1 MYFQFKEN
9 VMKLLTITLIA
20 LTTMACSK
28 QPTTPESKVI
38 SIQQERYEIVH
49 VDQPKHFWVNLKHI
63 ETGYVFQRTAS
74 SKHCNRWREFP
85 VGTVIY
91 VRTIRY
97 ENNTFGVDSRDAN
110 NVICG

>member
-1 MYFQFKEN
+1 
-9 VMKLLTITLIA
+9 MKHLITTLFGLTL
-20 LTTMACSK
+20 MACSK
-28 QPTTPESKVI
+28 QPDLPESKVI
-38 SIQQERYEIVH
+38 SIRQERYEIVH

-63 ETGYVFQRTAS
+63 ETGVVFERTARR
-74 SKHCNRWREFP
+74 KHCNRWREFP

-97 ENNTFGVDSRDAN
+97 ENNTFSVDSDDAK